1 MPVVN
6 FGKAKIKN
14 HVTPNA
20 PGVTQAMADLFG
32 VSLDLFM
39 RACSGDPK
47 AIQELTDM
55 HRLAKAYGENLP
67 QALEAALTIIR
78 VTGDFNKGLAEIAKQ
93 TRVSGNQV
101 LSAAYSATN
110 DETRMRNNIIELR
123 DRQVNE
129 TTAEAA
135 RHVRARNLIAIE
147 GSTAELMA
155 IAEYQ
160 TSLLRTEDKIP
171 LAQQRAD
178 EAYRSAVNKALW
190 ARGSE
195 ADIGRIRKPNYE
207 GNRYGMGAIV
217 NGWWNGFKR
226 TMGL

>member
-1 MPVVN
+1 MPVIN

-14 HVTPNA
+14 HVSPNA
-20 PGVTQAMADLFG
+20 PGITQAMADLFG

-39 RACSGDPK
+39 RACAGDPK

-55 HRLAKAYGENLP
+55 HRLAKTYGENLP
-67 QALEAALTIIR
+67 QALEAFLTIIK
-78 VTGDFNKGLAEIAKQ
+78 VTGDFNQALAEVAKQ
-93 TRVSGNQV
+93 TRASGNQV
-101 LSAAYSATN
+101 LKAAYTATN
-110 DETRMRNNIIELR
+110 EETRMRNNIVEIL
-123 DRQVNE
+123 DKQVND

-155 IAEYQ
+155 IAEYE
-160 TSLLRTEDKIP
+160 TTLLRTEDKLP

-195 ADIGRIRKPNYE
+195 ADIERIRRPNYE
-207 GNRYGMGAIV
+207 GNRSGII
-217 NGWWNGFKR
+217 GWFKR
-226 TMGL
+226 KMGL